1 MRKLVLFLGVAAF
14 LLPVC
19 LTSCQK
25 EEIQPYEEELN
36 ITKASWYYID
46 FHTSVNHGFITV
58 HVTGWVDLGPNGEV
72 LGGHLFFTP
81 VTNDPDNP
89 MQTGTYFYSFD
100 NHQLQD
106 PDGNVISMEEVFPGL
121 MDAIENYIQELV
133 NE

>member
-1 MRKLVLFLGVAAF
+1 MRKFVLSLGIAAF

-19 LTSCQK
+19 LSSCQK

-36 ITKASWYYID
+36 VTKAIWQYFD
-46 FHTSVNHGFITV
+46 FYVSVNHGLITV

-81 VTNDPDNP
+81 VSNDPDNP
-89 MQTGTYFYSFD
+89 MPTGTYFYSFD

-106 PDGNVISMEEVFPGL
+106 PDGNVVSMEEVFPGL
-121 MDAIENYIQELV
+121 MDAIENYIQNLI

>member
-1 MRKLVLFLGVAAF
+1 MRKLVLILGVAAF

-25 EEIQPYEEELN
+25 EEVQPYEEELN
-36 ITKASWYYID
+36 ITKAYWYPVD
-46 FHTSVNHGFITV
+46 FYTSVNHGFITF
-58 HVTGWVDLGPNGEV
+58 HITGWIELGPDGEII
-72 LGGHLFFTP
+72 GGHLFIVP

-89 MQTGTYFYSFD
+89 MPTGRYFYSFA

-106 PDGNVISMEEVFPGL
+106 PDGNEVSMEEVFPGL
-121 MDAIENYIQELV
+121 MDAIENYIHDLI